1 MFPKD
6 LKVVKDESDH
16 VWLTNQEETLAYA
29 KLMVPSENNKDDV
42 HNLLL
47 KLPEVFNVL
56 ENIVEGVDVVGVPSE
71 VSTKHVKEVIK
82 GVLSK

>member
-6 LKVVKDESDH
+6 LKVVKDEGGH

-29 KLMVPSENNKDDV
+29 KLMVPSEKDDI

-47 KLPEVFNVL
+47 KLPEVFTVLNDFYQDRKMMSVPSALTL
-56 ENIVEGVDVVGVPSE
+56 ENIIN
-71 VSTKHVKEVIK
+71 K
-82 GVLSK
+82 VLSK